1 MLLRELRPPAILLP
15 SKVAELPEFVEFD
28 GDYLRRLKQ
37 GDPETQRH
45 FGEYFGFLLQVK
57 LANGVRS
64 QQMLLEVRQE
74 TLLRVLEAVRGD
86 RIDQP
91 GGLGA
96 YVCSTANHVLWEY
109 RRAEN
114 RSRREHGEVESD
126 PIDERM
132 ETEQVLISQE
142 RKRLVEK
149 VLAELPRKDR
159 EVLRLVLLE
168 ERDKAEVCRKLRVT
182 PDYLRV
188 VLHRAR
194 ERFRERLDGR
204 RPKAASR

>member
-1 MLLRELRPPAILLP
+1 MT
-15 SKVAELPEFVEFD
+15 ELPEFAEFD

-45 FGEYFGFLLQVK
+45 FSEYFGFLLQVK

-64 QQMLLEVRQE
+64 QQMLLDVRQE
-74 TLLRVLEAVRGD
+74 TLLRVLDAVLGD

-91 GGLGA
+91 GSLGA
-96 YVCSTANHVLWEY
+96 YVCSTANNVLWEY
-109 RRAEN
+109 RRAET
-114 RSRREHGEVESD
+114 RSLREHTEDAPE

-132 ETEQVLISQE
+132 ETEQDLISQE
-142 RKRLVEK
+142 RKQLVEK

-168 ERDKAEVCRKLRVT
+168 ERDKDEVCRKLGVP

-188 VLHRAR
+188 VLHRAI
-194 ERFRERLDGR
+194 ERFRDRLNR
-204 RPKAASR
+204 KRPKTAGR